1 MPYVPRLRVAFAG
14 AGSSR
19 QPRSLY
25 SGRATRGPEGSLLS
39 VRNLFN
45 AIKGLPHAEER
56 PFATPAV
63 APQYKLAR
71 PEAPTTAV
79 QPLSSQALW
88 LIALCSAARQFPDWR
103 QRRAGFEQC
112 LEARQDFWPA
122 NGNRTD
128 ELGIGLIDFV
138 GGFALLPDVHGAAR
152 VAFFV

>member
-1 MPYVPRLRVAFAG
+1 
-14 AGSSR
+14 
-19 QPRSLY
+19 
-25 SGRATRGPEGSLLS
+25 

-56 PFATPAV
+56 PFATPPAV
-63 APQYKLAR
+63 APQDKLAR

-138 GGFALLPDVHGAAR
+138 GDRQPHDFALLPDV
-152 VAFFV
+152 